1 VKGCFQWLS
10 GSLEKRDLP
19 VVMIDGV
26 HFRDRVILAALGIDA
41 QSNKHVLGLREGSTE
56 STRVVRSLLSDLV
69 DRGLDADRARLWV
82 IDGGKALRRAIVDC
96 FGALALVQR
105 CQEHKRRNVIEHLPE
120 ELHASVGR
128 AMRNAWDGGN
138 AELARKQLQRL
149 AASLN
154 AKHPGAA
161 ASLREGLEETLTVQA
176 LGITGALYRTL
187 RTTNPIENLNGSI
200 AHFTRNVKRWKDGQM
215 TLRWVAGALSD
226 AKGRFR
232 KLRGHRDMKLL
243 LTALKARFVS
253 ATAADRKAA

>member
-1 VKGCFQWLS
+1 
-10 GSLEKRDLP
+10 
-19 VVMIDGV
+19 M
-26 HFRDRVILAALGIDA
+26 
-41 QSNKHVLGLREGSTE
+41 
-56 STRVVRSLLSDLV
+56 
-69 DRGLDADRARLWV
+69 
-82 IDGGKALRRAIVDC
+82 LRRP
-96 FGALALVQR
+96 GPHQR
-105 CQEHKRRNVIEHLPE
+105 CQEHKRRNVIEHLPQ
-120 ELHASVGR
+120 ELHASVGH
-128 AMRNAWDGGN
+128 AMRDAWKGAN

-215 TLRWVAGALSD
+215 TLRWIAGALSD

-232 KLRGHRDMKLL
+232 KVARAPRHEDSAGCIEGQVRDGDRCRTQGRVASRMRSRHPAAFNNDRDIAKQTLW
-243 LTALKARFVS
+243 TDRRSSFGGC
-253 ATAADRKAA
+253 ATRVVPRRCRAKNLQAGSPT

>member
-1 VKGCFQWLS
+1 
-10 GSLEKRDLP
+10 
-19 VVMIDGV
+19 M
-26 HFRDRVILAALGIDA
+26 
-41 QSNKHVLGLREGSTE
+41 
-56 STRVVRSLLSDLV
+56 
-69 DRGLDADRARLWV
+69 

-96 FGALALVQR
+96 FGTLALIQR
-105 CQEHKRRNVIEHLPE
+105 CQEHKRRNVIEHLPQ

-128 AMRNAWDGGN
+128 AMRDAWNGAN
-138 AELARKQLQRL
+138 AELAKKQLQRL
-149 AASLN
+149 AASLS

-161 ASLREGLEETLTVQA
+161 ASLREGLEETLTVQT
-176 LGITGALYRTL
+176 LGISGALYRTL

-243 LTALKARFVS
+243 LAALEIR
-253 ATAADRKAA
+253 TAAVQNAERKAA